1 MLKELS
7 SSKFLIPAMA
17 ILAILAT
24 SAGFYISL
32 KQAQQSQQAVS
43 TVEGLFWPNPK
54 QINAY
59 SVLDQDGKDFGLN
72 QMKGKWS
79 FIFFGYSH
87 CPDVC
92 PVTMSVMADYYK
104 ALVGENKDLQVIF
117 ASVDPERDT
126 PEKLSE
132 YVHYFNPDFIGLG
145 GNNEMINSLT
155 GQIGVAYYLNKENQ
169 TEDYLVDH
177 SASIFLIDPLG
188 RMVGKL
194 SPPHEKNKIIQ
205 QFTQIKN
212 FINEQS

>member
-1 MLKELS
+1 MLKKLS

-17 ILAILAT
+17 ILAMFAI

-32 KQAQQSQQAVS
+32 KQAHQAQQTASNI
-43 TVEGLFWPNPK
+43 EGLFWPNPK
-54 QINAY
+54 QIHEF
-59 SVLDQDGKDFGLN
+59 SVLDQDGKDFGLK
-72 QMKGKWS
+72 QMRGKWS

-92 PVTMSVMADYYK
+92 PVTMSVMANSYK
-104 ALVGENKDLQVIF
+104 ELVAENNDFQVIF

-126 PEKLSE
+126 TEKLSQ
-132 YVHYFNPDFIGLG
+132 YVSYFNPDFIGLG
-145 GNNEMINSLT
+145 GSNEMINSLT
-155 GQIGVAYYLNKENQ
+155 GQIGVAYYINKEDQ

-205 QFTQIKN
+205 QFTKIKN

>member
-1 MLKELS
+1 MS
-7 SSKFLIPAMA
+7 

-43 TVEGLFWPNPK
+43 TIEGLFWPNPK
-54 QINAY
+54 QLNTF
-59 SVLDQDGKDFGLN
+59 SVIDHDGNDFGLN
-72 QMKGKWS
+72 QMNGKWS

-92 PVTMSVMADYYK
+92 PVTMSVMNDSYK
-104 ALVGENKDLQVIF
+104 GLVNENDNLQVIF

-126 PEKLSE
+126 TDKLSQ
-132 YVHYFNPDFIGLG
+132 YVSYFNPDFIGLG
-145 GNNEMINSLT
+145 GNNKMINSLT
-155 GQIGVAYYLNKENQ
+155 GQIGVAYYLNNESQ
-169 TEDYLVDH
+169 TDDYLVDH

-188 RMVGKL
+188 RMVGKF
-194 SPPHEKNKIIQ
+194 SPPHEKNNIIQ
-205 QFTQIKN
+205 QFTKIKN